1 MFRSGRSRGD
11 DPRNREYH
19 TLRGEQRQLVDGV
32 IDEARQAG
40 QMARRLIGDTE
51 YYAYPHGSG
60 GTAWGINGGPR
71 GFNIKRGVKP

>member
-1 MFRSGRSRGD
+1 MIR
-11 DPRNREYH
+11 RNREYQ

-32 IDEARQAG
+32 IEEARQA
-40 QMARRLIGDTE
+40 QRMARRVFGDTE